1 MAGRGG
7 GGWTWGRMEPRDRER
22 GAGMGA
28 TEHVLHLILIKP
40 THYDDSGYP
49 IQWLR
54 SAIPSNTLACLNGLA
69 EDCRRRKVLG
79 PDIDIVIRTY
89 DETNRRVPL
98 GRMVGSLKCSRDPAL
113 VALVG
118 VQSNQFPRAL
128 DLGRRFRQEGLQVCI
143 GGFHISGCIA
153 MLPELPNDLK
163 EAQRLGISLFAGEA
177 EDGRL
182 DTVLQD
188 AFAGRLK
195 PLYNFMSD
203 LPDMRNQ
210 PVPILPE
217 QHVRRTA
224 GTMSSF
230 DLGRGCPY
238 QCSFCTIIN
247 VQGRKSRFR
256 SADDLEAVIR
266 DNLAQNIR
274 RFFIT
279 DDNFARN
286 RNWEAF
292 FDRLIELRETE
303 CFDIKFTIQVD
314 TLCHQIP
321 NFIDKAARAGVAR
334 VFIGLENINPDSLLG
349 AKKRQNRITDYRAM
363 LQAWKKRGIIT
374 YAGYILGFPNDRR
387 ETIKR
392 DIEIIKR
399 ELPVDIL
406 EFFFLTPLPGSEDHK
421 VLYKKGAWMDPDVNK
436 YDLNHRVTHH
446 PVMSDAEWEE
456 SDWSAWEWFYSPE
469 HMETIMRRAAAC
481 GLSVG
486 KVMFMM
492 LWFFFSIRYDRVH
505 PLESGYFRL
514 KFRRDRRPSMPR
526 ESPLVFYPRYIWETA
541 RSHFWMAY
549 WILRMN
555 QVRWRIKGHQ
565 ARKQYTDLALAGH
578 DGEFDALSLFT
589 ETRGGLGAVAKKR
602 QEAAAR
608 TAVRTSA
615 AATTK
620 PAVAALPR
628 HRSAI

>member
-1 MAGRGG
+1 MPDSPHA
-7 GGWTWGRMEPRDRER
+7 
-22 GAGMGA
+22 
-28 TEHVLHLILIKP
+28 LHLILIKP
-40 THYDDSGYP
+40 THYDDDGYP

-69 EDCRRRKVLG
+69 EDCSRRRVLG
-79 PDIDIVIRTY
+79 DDVDIRIETY
-89 DETNRRVPL
+89 DETNRRVYPDRIIRAL
-98 GRMVGSLKCSRDPAL
+98 KRAGGKSLI
-113 VALVG
+113 ALVG

-128 DLGRRFRQEGLQVCI
+128 DLGRRFREAGVQVAI
-143 GGFHISGCIA
+143 GGFHVSGCIS
-153 MLPELPNDLK
+153 MLKEMPDNMK
-163 EAQRLGISLFAGEA
+163 EAQRIGISLFAGEA
-177 EDGRL
+177 EEGRL
-182 DTVLQD
+182 DTVLKD
-188 AFAGRLK
+188 AYAGTLK
-195 PLYNFMSD
+195 PLYNFMAN
-203 LPDMRNQ
+203 LPDMSSQ
-210 PVPILPE
+210 PMPILPA

-224 GTMSSF
+224 GTMTSV

-266 DNLAQNIR
+266 ANVAQDIN

-292 FDRLIELRETE
+292 FDRLIMLREDQG
-303 CFDIKFTIQVD
+303 FDVKFTIQVD
-314 TLCHQIP
+314 TLCHEIP

-349 AKKRQNRITDYRAM
+349 AKKRQNRITDYRTM
-363 LQAWKKRGIIT
+363 LQAWKKRGVIT
-374 YAGYILGFPNDRR
+374 YAGYILGFPNDRK

-421 VLYKKGAWMDPDVNK
+421 VLHGKGTWMDPDVNK

-446 PVMSDAEWEE
+446 PVMSDQEWE
-456 SDWSAWEWFYSPE
+456 DAYWSAWEWFYSPE

-514 KFRRDRRPSMPR
+514 KFRRDRRPTLPR
-526 ESPLVFYPRYIWETA
+526 ENPLIFYPRYLWETT
-541 RSHFWMAY
+541 RSHFWMGY

-555 QVRWRIKGHQ
+555 NVRRRIKKD
-565 ARKQYTDLALAGH
+565 AKRRQYTDLSLSTQ
-578 DGEFDALSLFT
+578 DGEYDALSLFT
-589 ETRGGLGAVAKKR
+589 ETRGGEGAVAKRRK
-602 QEAAAR
+602 EVAAR
-608 TAVRTSA
+608 IAVRGGNSTQPAREGVMVAPASA
-615 AATTK
+615 PPT
-620 PAVAALPR
+620 
-628 HRSAI
+628 

>member
-1 MAGRGG
+1 MSMLTISVKRGKSVAQ
-7 GGWTWGRMEPRDRER
+7 TFN
-22 GAGMGA
+22 
-28 TEHVLHLILIKP
+28 LILIKP

-49 IQWLR
+49 IQWVR

-79 PDIDIVIRTY
+79 PDVDIAIRTY
-89 DETNRRVPL
+89 DETNRRVHL
-98 GRMVGSLKCSRDPAL
+98 DRIIRSLKRHGGPAL

-128 DLGRRFRQEGLQVCI
+128 DLARRFRQAGVQVCI
-143 GGFHISGCIA
+143 GGFHISGCIS
-153 MLPELPNDLK
+153 MLSELPNDLK

-177 EDGRL
+177 EDGRM
-182 DTVLQD
+182 DAVLQD
-188 AFAGRLK
+188 AFAGRLE

-217 QHVRRTA
+217 RHVRRTA

-266 DNLAQNIR
+266 ENCDRNIK

-292 FDRLIELRETE
+292 FDRLIWLREQQG
-303 CFDIKFTIQVD
+303 FDIKFTIQVD
-314 TLCHQIP
+314 TLCHKIP

-349 AKKRQNRITDYRAM
+349 AKKRQNRITDYRDM
-363 LQAWKKRGIIT
+363 LQAWKVRGIIT
-374 YAGYILGFPNDRR
+374 YAGYILGFPNDSKESIR
-387 ETIKR
+387 R

-421 VLYKKGAWMDPDVNK
+421 VLHGKDVWMDPDMNK
-436 YDLNHRVTHH
+436 YDLNHRVAHH
-446 PVMSDAEWEE
+446 ATMSDAEWE
-456 SDWSAWEWFYSPE
+456 DAYRSAWEWFYSPA
-469 HMETIMRRAAAC
+469 HMETVMRRAAAC

-505 PLESGYFRL
+505 PLEGGYFRL
-514 KFRRDRRPSMPR
+514 KFRRDRRPGLPI
-526 ESPLVFYPRYIWETA
+526 ESLLIFYPRFAWETI

-549 WILRMN
+549 WFLRMN
-555 QVRWRIKGHQ
+555 NVRRRIRADVRSRQ
-565 ARKQYTDLALAGH
+565 FSDQSLASAQ
-578 DGEFDALSLFT
+578 DQQECDALSLFT
-589 ETRGGLGAVAKKR
+589 ETRGGQEAVAKMQR
-602 QEAAAR
+602 EAAAR
-608 TAVRTSA
+608 EALRDRR
-615 AATTK
+615 ATQ
-620 PAVAALPR
+620 A
-628 HRSAI
+628 

>member
-1 MAGRGG
+1 MAQ
-7 GGWTWGRMEPRDRER
+7 
-22 GAGMGA
+22 AFQ
-28 TEHVLHLILIKP
+28 LILIKP
-40 THYDDSGYP
+40 THYDDGGYP

-69 EDCRRRKVLG
+69 EDCRHRRVLG
-79 PDIDIVIRTY
+79 SDVDIAITTY
-89 DETNRRVPL
+89 DETNRRVHPDHIVRTL
-98 GRMVGSLKCSRDPAL
+98 RRRGGPAL

-128 DLGRRFRQEGLQVCI
+128 DLARRFRNGGLQVCI
-143 GGFHISGCIA
+143 GGFHVSGCIA
-153 MLPELPNDLK
+153 MLHELPGDLK
-163 EAQRLGISLFAGEA
+163 EAQQLGISLFAGEA
-177 EDGRL
+177 EEGRL
-182 DTVLQD
+182 DAVLQD
-188 AFAGRLK
+188 AFAGALK
-195 PLYNFMSD
+195 PLYNFMSN
-203 LPDMRNQ
+203 LPDMRDQ
-210 PVPILPE
+210 PTPILPE
-217 QHVRRTA
+217 RHVRRTA

-230 DLGRGCPY
+230 DLGRGCPF

-266 DNLAQNIR
+266 ENWERKIK

-292 FDRLIELRETE
+292 FDRLIWLREE
-303 CFDIKFTIQVD
+303 QDFDIKFTIQVD

-321 NFIDKAARAGVAR
+321 NFIEKAARAGVAR

-363 LQAWKKRGIIT
+363 LQAWKERGIIT
-374 YAGYILGFPNDRR
+374 YAGYILGFPNDSK
-387 ETIKR
+387 ESIKR

-406 EFFFLTPLPGSEDHK
+406 EFFILTPLPGSEDHK
-421 VLYKKGAWMDPDVNK
+421 ALHSRGVWMDPDMNK
-436 YDLNHRVTHH
+436 YDLNHRVVHH
-446 PVMSDAEWEE
+446 AAMADAEWE
-456 SDWSAWEWFYSPE
+456 DAYWSAWEWFYSPE

-514 KFRRDRRPSMPR
+514 KFRRDRRPGLPLESM
-526 ESPLVFYPRYIWETA
+526 LTFYPRFAWETI

-549 WILRMN
+549 WIIRLN
-555 QVRWRIKGHQ
+555 SVRRRIYADGT
-565 ARKQYTDLALAGH
+565 RRQYTDLALSTAQ
-578 DGEFDALSLFT
+578 DQQEFDALSLFT
-589 ETRGGLGAVAKKR
+589 DTRGGQGAVAKMRRKT
-602 QEAAAR
+602 AAR
-608 TAVRTSA
+608 ATLLDRRATAG
-615 AATTK
+615 
-620 PAVAALPR
+620 
-628 HRSAI
+628 

>member
-1 MAGRGG
+1 MPDGSRA
-7 GGWTWGRMEPRDRER
+7 
-22 GAGMGA
+22 
-28 TEHVLHLILIKP
+28 LHLILIKP
-40 THYDDSGYP
+40 THYDDDGYP

-69 EDCRRRKVLG
+69 EDCRRRNVLG
-79 PDIDIVIRTY
+79 EDVPIHIATY
-89 DETNRRVPL
+89 DETNRRVYPD
-98 GRMVGSLKCSRDPAL
+98 RIIRSLRRAGGKAL
-113 VALVG
+113 IALVG

-128 DLGRRFRQEGLQVCI
+128 DLGRRFREAGVQVAI
-143 GGFHISGCIA
+143 GGFHVSGCIS
-153 MLPELPNDLK
+153 MLKELPGNLK
-163 EAQRLGISLFAGEA
+163 EAQGIGIALFAGEA
-177 EDGRL
+177 EEGRL
-182 DTVLQD
+182 DIVLKD
-188 AFAGRLK
+188 AYAGTLK
-195 PLYNFMSD
+195 PLYNFMAN
-203 LPDMRNQ
+203 LPDMTSQ
-210 PVPILPE
+210 PMPILPE

-224 GTMSSF
+224 GTMSSV

-266 DNLAQNIR
+266 ANVAQNIR

-292 FDRLIELRETE
+292 FDRLIQLREAE
-303 CFDIKFTIQVD
+303 GFDIKFTIQVD

-321 NFIDKAARAGVAR
+321 NFIEKAARAGVAR

-374 YAGYILGFPNDRR
+374 YAGYILGFPNDRK
-387 ETIKR
+387 ETIRR

-406 EFFFLTPLPGSEDHK
+406 EFFILTPLPGSEDHK
-421 VLYKKGAWMDPDVNK
+421 VLHGKGVWMDPDMNK

-446 PVMSDAEWEE
+446 AVMSDAEWE
-456 SDWSAWEWFYSPE
+456 DAYWSAWEWFYSPE

-514 KFRRDRRPSMPR
+514 KFRRDRRPTLPR
-526 ESPLVFYPRYIWETA
+526 ESALVFYPRYAWETL
-541 RSHFWMAY
+541 RSHFWMGY

-555 QVRWRIKGHQ
+555 NVRRRIKAD
-565 ARKQYTDLALAGH
+565 ARREQYTDIALSTH
-578 DGEFDALSLFT
+578 DAEYDALSLFT
-589 ETRGGLGAVAKKR
+589 ETRGGEGAVAKRRK
-602 QEAAAR
+602 EVAAR
-608 TAVRTSA
+608 IAVRGGA
-615 AATTK
+615 AVK
-620 PAVAALPR
+620 PAHEGVSVAPEVMTPPV
-628 HRSAI
+628 